1 MERKSYLFL
10 AEGFEEIE
18 ALTVVDILRRADMQ
32 VATVSITD
40 SYEVAG
46 AHNIKVKAD
55 MLFTEADFA
64 EVDWL
69 ILPGGMP
76 GAVNLHNFEPLN
88 ELLKRQY
95 INGGKVAA
103 ICASPAVV
111 LAPLGILDGKSVTC
125 YPGFE
130 EMIHG
135 AKVLDGPVVQDGSVV
150 TANGPAAAMPFA
162 LALVAINRGDDYAY
176 ELAGGL
182 LLNPQSHQSFF

>member
-18 ALTVVDILRRADMQ
+18 ALTVVDILRRADMP
-32 VATVSITD
+32 VVTVSITD
-40 SYEVAG
+40 SYEVVG
-46 AHNIKVKAD
+46 AHSIKVKAD
-55 MLFTEADFA
+55 VLFKDADFA

-95 INGGKVAA
+95 LTGGKIAA

-111 LAPLGILDGKSVTC
+111 LAPLGILDGKSATC

-130 EMIHG
+130 EMIHD
-135 AKVLDGPVVQDGSVV
+135 AKVLDGPVVQDGSVI
-150 TANGPAAAMPFA
+150 TANGPAAAMRFA

-182 LLNPQSHQSFF
+182 LLTPQSHQSFF